1 MFDSSNAPPP
11 YEQPENACDN
21 QNQNRDVEL
30 PAYTENDPYS
40 LAERDGEGRDKE
52 GEEGEGGQGEGER
65 EAASPGEGERET
77 AHQRQ
82 ESIVSS
88 EQDQPTMDTAP
99 LIEQPEA

>member
-11 YEQPENACDN
+11 YEQAEDTGNN
-21 QNQNRDVEL
+21 QTRDVEL

-40 LAERDGEGRDKE
+40 LAQREEEERDKE
-52 GEEGEGGQGEGER
+52 GGEGEGER
-65 EAASPGEGERET
+65 GQGGGGEEEREVASGRAA

-82 ESIVSS
+82 ESTVSN
-88 EQDQPTMDTAP
+88 EQDQPNTDTAP